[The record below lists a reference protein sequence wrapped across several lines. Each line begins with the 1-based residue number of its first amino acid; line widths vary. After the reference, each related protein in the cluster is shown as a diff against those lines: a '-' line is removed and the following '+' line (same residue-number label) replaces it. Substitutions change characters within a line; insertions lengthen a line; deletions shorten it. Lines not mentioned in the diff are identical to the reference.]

1 MPRAELMRHPSL
13 HLTFMLRSPLLP
25 HCRTDH
31 HGGCREFDHTDGQT
45 YSVDGDCT
53 DSGVNQVHG
62 AWSTWTAQGSCSASC
77 GDGSQT
83 YTRTCDGVVNGGND
97 CSGLDGGSATKT
109 ESCKIK
115 ECPVNGAWSGWTAGS
130 CSTTC
135 GDGTK
140 TSTRTCDGV
149 AHGGDDCSGLDG
161 GSATKTEACKI
172 KECPIDGGWSDWS
185 ACTSAGTKTRT
196 CTNPSPAHLGADC
209 SGSSTMSEGCNGW
222 KEVGNS
228 VVDRAHPDG
237 ASNIQFVDTSKCFT
251 SAGFVTSAKMYIG
264 SASTGG
270 RMQIYTPTGGSNY
283 KLKAESEVFN
293 LPTGLHTKAFAN
305 PMEVAAGDCV
315 GWYHSGAG
323 FIDYDSGGN
332 AVRWNYGHHGV
343 GTTINFD
350 GSGARTYA
358 YSVNKVSGF

>member
-1 MPRAELMRHPSL
+1 MVSACWMRFSPAIVMASWSVGMGASLRGARRGCSPARNKASL
-13 HLTFMLRSPLLP
+13 H
-25 HCRTDH
+25 
-31 HGGCREFDHTDGQT
+31 
-45 YSVDGDCT
+45 
-53 DSGVNQVHG
+53 
-62 AWSTWTAQGSCSASC
+62 ASE
-77 GDGSQT
+77 
-83 YTRTCDGVVNGGND
+83 
-97 CSGLDGGSATKT
+97 KT
-109 ESCKIK
+109 
-115 ECPVNGAWSGWTAGS
+115 
-130 CSTTC
+130 
-135 GDGTK
+135 
-140 TSTRTCDGV
+140 
-149 AHGGDDCSGLDG
+149 
-161 GSATKTEACKI
+161 
-172 KECPIDGGWSDWS
+172 
-185 ACTSAGTKTRT
+185 
-196 CTNPSPAHLGADC
+196 
-209 SGSSTMSEGCNGW
+209 
-222 KEVGNS
+222 VGNS

-305 PMEVAAGDCV
+305 PMAVAAGDCV